1 MIIPND
7 NEIVVNFTINVNND
21 IARALNS
28 GKEVLED
35 IIILRLENGRDYY
48 ITVKARYARSCF
60 GMSADELVMY
70 NDPIRSVP
78 LDPIK
83 RVEKYGTDKS
93 AVLCV
98 PKELWRIVDAIYG
111 KGLQEMDL
119 FSISGYQEE
128 IDGIRESLDT
138 GEPFGN
144 FHIHSMTDVL
154 VSFLTSLSSTIVP
167 QSLLPTLEIDAQNVQ
182 VCARSLL
189 EGLPPINYNVFVYMI
204 SFFRECLL
212 HQQQNQL
219 TTVKLARICVT
230 CLVTGGVIYES
241 KQEAQRQK
249 SMHLLMIHFL
259 ESSTI

>member
-1 MIIPND
+1 MIIPSD
-7 NEIVVNFTINVNND
+7 HDMVVNFTININND

-48 ITVKARYARSCF
+48 ITVKGRYARSCF
-60 GMSADELVMY
+60 GMSVDELVMY
-70 NDPIRSVP
+70 NDPIRSIP
-78 LDPIK
+78 LDPIR

-93 AVLCV
+93 AMLCV

-111 KGLQEMDL
+111 KGLHEMDL
-119 FSISGYQEE
+119 FSISGYKEE
-128 IDGIRESLDT
+128 IDMIRESLDT

-144 FHIHSMTDVL
+144 FNIHSMTDVL
-154 VSFLTSLSSTIVP
+154 VSFLTSLTSTVVP
-167 QSLLPTLEIDAQNVQ
+167 HSLLPTLEIDAQNVQ
-182 VCARSLL
+182 ACARSLL

-212 HQQQNQL
+212 YQQQNQL
-219 TTVKLARICVT
+219 TTVKLARVCVA
-230 CLVTGGVIYES
+230 CLVTGGVMYEN
-241 KQEAQRQK
+241 KQEVQRQK

-259 ESSTI
+259 ESSSI